1 MHCSFKSMRR
11 ATEFLLCNQYV
22 GFPLRLLWRAGAPPW
37 CGLKSACTKSVHRNN
52 VSLDTLPTRHSQR
65 PVMKPDSVFPP
76 ADFLSNIAQ
85 KLGEVL
91 KNSPAKDIET
101 NIKAAL
107 SAMFSKLD
115 MVSREE
121 FDVQSAVLTRTREK
135 LALLEARITELEK
148 KQGTPQ

>member
-1 MHCSFKSMRR
+1 
-11 ATEFLLCNQYV
+11 
-22 GFPLRLLWRAGAPPW
+22 
-37 CGLKSACTKSVHRNN
+37 
-52 VSLDTLPTRHSQR
+52 
-65 PVMKPDSVFPP
+65 MKPDSVFPP

-148 KQGTPQ
+148 NRARPNKTWRLPL